1 MALNVG
7 SILFNA
13 SGDISLANAT
23 TTGALSLTGDGD
35 VQVGDLNSGGDLT
48 VNSGGSMTAGDLIA
62 TGDALLV
69 AGGDKESDQLC
80 LELSLVKWGRNER
93 GKIVIEKKD
102 ELKRR
107 GINSPDYA
115 DSLMLTNIDPP
126 PQSVMTWEELRI

>member
-1 MALNVG
+1 VQFLEGKGGKEHPVTDLLALP
-7 SILFNA
+7 S
-13 SGDISLANAT
+13 
-23 TTGALSLTGDGD
+23 
-35 VQVGDLNSGGDLT
+35 
-48 VNSGGSMTAGDLIA
+48 
-62 TGDALLV
+62 
-69 AGGDKESDQLC
+69 GDKESDQLC